1 MNYDVI
7 GIGNALVDIQ
17 AQVNDDELKAF
28 KYSKGMMTL
37 SDGNDQKE
45 LLNKLKDHPLATCSG
60 GSAANTI
67 HGIGALN
74 GRAYYIGRVANDSYG
89 KHYSEDMADC
99 GVGFPGPGSENSGTG
114 TSVVLI
120 TPDAQ
125 RTMVTNLGVSTALH
139 PDNVDET
146 ILERAK
152 FVYVEGYLWTG
163 KETKAAAI
171 KLTRAAK
178 KRGIPVAFTLS
189 DSFIVNSFK
198 EELNEYIKWEADI
211 LFCNEAEALSLAE
224 TDNIETAFSH
234 IKSMCETLFCT
245 RGEKGA
251 WAAHRG
257 EKKIAVKGYKVEAI
271 DTTGAGDLFAAGALT
286 GLLHKK
292 SLRESTILGSYC
304 ASQVIT
310 HLGARIPP
318 HSHKNINKIINEY
331 SENG

>member
-1 MNYDVI
+1 MNYDVV

-17 AQVNDDELKAF
+17 AQVSDDELKSL

-37 SDGNDQKE
+37 SDGDDQRE
-45 LLNKLKDHPLATCSG
+45 LLHKLKDHSLATCSG

-89 KHYSEDMADC
+89 KHYSEDMAAC

-125 RTMVTNLGVSTALH
+125 RTMVTNLGISAALH

-146 ILERAK
+146 ILEGAK

-163 KETKAAAI
+163 NETKAAAL
-171 KLTRAAK
+171 KLARAAK
-178 KRGIPVAFTLS
+178 KIGIPVAFTLS
-189 DSFIVNSFK
+189 DSFIVNSFR
-198 EELNEYIKWEADI
+198 EELDEFVRWETDI
-211 LFCNEAEALSLAE
+211 LFCNEAEALSLAG
-224 TDNIETAFSH
+224 TDDIESAFSH
-234 IKSMCETLFCT
+234 IEGMCEILFCT

-251 WAAHRG
+251 WAARRG
-257 EKKIAVKGYKVEAI
+257 KEKISVNGYKVEAI

-286 GLLHKK
+286 GMIHKK
-292 SLRESTILGSYC
+292 SLRESAILGSYC

-310 HLGARIPP
+310 HLGARIPAR
-318 HSHKNINKIINEY
+318 SHKNINRIIDEY
-331 SENG
+331 SESG